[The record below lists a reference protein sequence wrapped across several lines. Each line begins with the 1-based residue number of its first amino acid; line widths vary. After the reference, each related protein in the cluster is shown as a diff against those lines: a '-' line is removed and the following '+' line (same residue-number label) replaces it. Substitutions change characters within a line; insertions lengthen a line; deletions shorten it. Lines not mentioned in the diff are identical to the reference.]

1 MLDADLKVTS
11 LITSHDQRTRVL
23 QMLQVFD
30 HQLVTTVLTLDN
42 FNVVPLLVCINDT
55 IFDLLPITSWQAL
68 IMIAAMMFVL
78 ASECLVMLTL
88 DSVVLRNAF
97 LFFIYNRGL
106 GVSER
111 LLAHATGLT
120 HVADEGLALLVT
132 AEVVTLRG
140 SLFVRF

>member
-78 ASECLVMLTL
+78 ASECLVMLSL

-97 LFFIYNRGL
+97 LFFIYNR
-106 GVSER
+106 
-111 LLAHATGLT
+111 
-120 HVADEGLALLVT
+120 
-132 AEVVTLRG
+132 
-140 SLFVRF
+140 SL